1 MIFRIEK
8 TKNYTVMANFHLREK
23 SMSLKAKGLLSWML
37 SNTDDWDYSI
47 EGIVANCKEN
57 KTAIRTALQEL
68 VDFGYLEIKKLM
80 PESYEDE
87 SGNKQVVRSRIEYE
101 YIVHE
106 EPIKNNSVNIS
117 IQDIENVSV
126 ENHTQRNTKTSN
138 TNKKENNNSSKEEL
152 HSQEFQFGKQS
163 KPKKANLYTKCVDM
177 INDFTDNEMI
187 RSDLHDYLYLLM
199 EMRKD
204 GKPFYTNTW
213 KGLLRKLKEI
223 SSEPNIQHDS
233 ILYSM
238 QKGYIGFYDPKDRNF
253 SSKTTDIRKGKPWEQ
268 GVKSETYTEEEKRQ
282 IEKERAEREARGEQV
297 WY

>member
-68 VDFGYLEIKKLM
+68 IDFGYLEIKKLM

-138 TNKKENNNSSKEEL
+138 TNKKNKNSSKEEL
-152 HSQEFQFGKQS
+152 QSGNFQFGSKQS
-163 KPKKANLYTKCVDM
+163 KPKKENLYTKCVQLIDSY
-177 INDFTDNEMI
+177 DFSCWGNI
-187 RSDLHDYLYLLM
+187 REQLIEYLNFRLAV
-199 EMRKD
+199 KD
-204 GKPFYTNTW
+204 KPLYTNMW
-213 KGLLRKLKEI
+213 KGMLNKLANLCVDDVSKYEQVI
-223 SSEPNIQHDS
+223 QYSLERGYLSFYEPNN
-233 ILYSM
+233 YSSGDV
-238 QKGYIGFYDPKDRNF
+238 KN
-253 SSKTTDIRKGKPWEQ
+253 KPWEH
-268 GVKSETYTEEEKRQ
+268 GVKCETDTDEFSNLMR
-282 IEKERAEREARGEQV
+282 RRGKSV
-297 WY
+297 